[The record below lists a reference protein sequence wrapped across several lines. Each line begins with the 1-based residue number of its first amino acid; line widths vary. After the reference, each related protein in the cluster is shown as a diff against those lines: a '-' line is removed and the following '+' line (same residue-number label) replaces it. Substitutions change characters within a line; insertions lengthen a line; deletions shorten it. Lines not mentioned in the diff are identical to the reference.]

1 MGNKIKK
8 YLEYK
13 KNIKT
18 VKTEFAKIAATTLPA
33 LRQSAEKKTGIL
45 KFIHKLTDSTAN
57 IDGKELTSIV
67 LKEAAALLATNQ
79 ERLVK
84 VLTYIAGLEPDE
96 IQKILVH
103 SIVETLPEE
112 NK

>member
-1 MGNKIKK
+1 M
-8 YLEYK
+8 
-13 KNIKT
+13 
-18 VKTEFAKIAATTLPA
+18 
-33 LRQSAEKKTGIL
+33 
-45 KFIHKLTDSTAN
+45 
-57 IDGKELTSIV
+57 V
-67 LKEAAALLATNQ
+67 LKEAATLLATNQ